1 MRRGWDVGTLR
12 SSDIGAGDETTFSW
26 QVTVP
31 RLLFS
36 PKVKVALAWDSFATV
51 IDVVF
56 LQVALDILQDDLDL
70 KVYDANGT
78 QVGYSGSWDNS
89 YEIAEFAANPG
100 ETYTIK
106 IRRWSG
112 TADVWYGVAWSV
124 QGTPLIRPNWDL
136 DQILTSSP

>member
-1 MRRGWDVGTLR
+1 M
-12 SSDIGAGDETTFSW
+12 
-26 QVTVP
+26 
-31 RLLFS
+31 
-36 PKVKVALAWDSFATV
+36 